1 MMKKKIQL
9 NIIAFI
15 LFQFLISCKKDK
27 PEKTISHSE
36 PKIEFSIVFPDTVYR
51 NEVYDGEIKY
61 KSDYDTVIE
70 TFGNKE
76 KNRYVRFIATKTNN
90 VDYDY
95 KHLKETVK
103 DTFGARNNKSIPF
116 YDFKFDKLGTYYIDG
131 IINDII
137 LIDLHKKDKDGED
150 LSRFLENEERVT
162 HKVIVIEKP
171 KGK

>member
-1 MMKKKIQL
+1 M
-9 NIIAFI
+9 
-15 LFQFLISCKKDK
+15 
-27 PEKTISHSE
+27 
-36 PKIEFSIVFPDTVYR
+36 
-51 NEVYDGEIKY
+51 
-61 KSDYDTVIE
+61 
-70 TFGNKE
+70 
-76 KNRYVRFIATKTNN
+76 
-90 VDYDY
+90 DYDY

-131 IINDII
+131 IINDIV